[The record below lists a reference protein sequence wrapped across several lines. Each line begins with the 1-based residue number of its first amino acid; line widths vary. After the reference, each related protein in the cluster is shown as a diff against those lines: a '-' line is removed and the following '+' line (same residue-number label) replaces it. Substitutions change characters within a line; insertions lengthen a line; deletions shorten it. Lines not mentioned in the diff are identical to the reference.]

1 MLQPGS
7 SNGGGERLWTAV
19 ALCALAASTMIVEIV
34 LTKFIAFKVFHHYV
48 FVIISTVILS
58 FGTAGT
64 CLYLFPNLFLKSGN
78 DIWASSS
85 KCALFYTLTLP
96 LVLML
101 FCWLPLDPYN
111 DAIPEFLR
119 VGSVGMY
126 FVLFSIPFFFGGVC
140 ISQILARSSLPVTS
154 VYFLDLAAAAAG
166 AVIAPVLLEACDGYA
181 AIAIASFLGLVASLS
196 LGRSSGA
203 PFFSMHNAA
212 ASVATL
218 VVLSAFL
225 VYPTVASRHYG
236 LDIRTTKN
244 IYLYNCMNS
253 DFRGKNKTY
262 WNSVARIDISRTG
275 ESNNRAILWGWPA
288 NAKHAK
294 VAGRLVLVDG
304 SAHTRQFRAD
314 GELREK
320 RLFKDIVFASPY
332 IVHPDAKKSL
342 IIGGGG
348 GVDILV
354 AKCHNVA
361 EVDVAELN
369 PSTYKHV
376 LLGQDDTEAE
386 HYQPWLRSDD
396 KTKVNIFNSE
406 ARHFCSTKPSS
417 CYDVIQASGV
427 DTLTA
432 ITSGALASTDNYLY
446 TIDAVRDYMRLLK
459 PDGVLSLTHWRL
471 LPPQFGLRMFVTYL
485 DFLEKSGVKEP
496 WRNII
501 VVGSEQDFV
510 DSLLKSTPFTQE
522 EIERVRA
529 WAKATGN
536 VVVFDPSSRE
546 LHGNGI
552 DKTESIY
559 QSVGFASDPKAR
571 QELLSKYPYDVVPTT
586 DDSPYF
592 YDIWNN
598 NSPFTSEQL
607 ESAPTAAICGSLVW
621 VLLLVFVPL
630 LKVAKTE
637 RPAKLL
643 NSALFFALCGFAF
656 LLFELS
662 MIQQCSILVGG
673 PVYSLAAVL
682 VSVLSGYSI
691 GSLIAGRLPF
701 KRATFGFIGVS
712 VGCVLLL
719 SYVFLPQSIAALMP
733 LSHAGRIAG
742 CVVLTF
748 VNSIFCGMPVALAM
762 AVVRE
767 KHGAAV
773 GWMWGVSSGFNALA
787 AISFVAITQRT
798 CISVT
803 LAMAAVLYLCG
814 CLFFALKG
822 PWTLDS
828 ADDMIVSN

>member
-1 MLQPGS
+1 MQPRP
-7 SNGGGERLWTAV
+7 SNGRRERLWTAV

-78 DIWASSS
+78 LVWATSS
-85 KCALFYTLTLP
+85 KCAQFYTLTLP
-96 LVLML
+96 LALIL

-111 DAIPEFLR
+111 YAIPEFLK
-119 VGSVGMY
+119 VGSVGIY

-140 ISQILARSSLPVTS
+140 ISQILARSSLLVTS
-154 VYFLDLAAAAAG
+154 VYFLDLAAAAFG
-166 AVIAPVLLEACDGYA
+166 AVMAPILLETCDGYA
-181 AIAIASFLGLVASLS
+181 TMAIASFLGLVASIS
-196 LGRSSGA
+196 LGRASGA

-212 ASVATL
+212 WSVATL
-218 VVLSAFL
+218 VVISAFL
-225 VYPTVASRHYG
+225 VYPAVAWRQYG
-236 LDIRTTKN
+236 FDIRTTKD
-244 IYLYNCMNS
+244 IRLFDCVNS
-253 DFRGKNKTY
+253 DFHGKQRTY

-275 ESNNRAILWGWPA
+275 ASNHYAILWGWPV
-288 NAKHAK
+288 NSKRAK
-294 VAGRLVLVDG
+294 VAGRLILVDG
-304 SAHTRQFRAD
+304 SAHTRQFRVD

-320 RLFKDIVFASPY
+320 QLFKDIVFASPY
-332 IVHPDAKKSL
+332 IVNPDAKRAL
-342 IIGGGG
+342 VIGGGG

-354 AKCHNVA
+354 AKCHNVN

-369 PSTYKHV
+369 PATYKHV
-376 LLGQDDTEAE
+376 LLGKDDPEAE
-386 HYQPWLRSDD
+386 QYQPWLRSDD

-406 ARHFCSTKPSS
+406 ARHYCSTKPSS

-485 DFLEKSGVKEP
+485 DYLEQSGVKEP

-510 DSLLKSTPFTQE
+510 DSLLKATPFTQQ

-529 WAKATGN
+529 WATATGN

-546 LHGNGI
+546 VHGNGI

-559 QSVGFASDPKAR
+559 QAVGFARDAKVR
-571 QELLSKYPYDVVPTT
+571 QELLSKYPYDVATTT

-592 YDIWNN
+592 YDVWNN
-598 NSPFTSEQL
+598 NSPFKSEQL

-630 LKVAKTE
+630 LKVRKTE
-637 RPAKLL
+637 RPIKLFS
-643 NSALFFALCGFAF
+643 SAMFFALCGFAF

-691 GSLIAGRLPF
+691 GSLIAGRLPS
-701 KRATFGFIGVS
+701 KPATFGFIGVS
-712 VGCVLLL
+712 VACALLL
-719 SYVFLPQSIAALMP
+719 SYFFLPEVIKALMP

-742 CVVLTF
+742 SVGLTF
-748 VNSIFCGMPVALAM
+748 VNSILCGMPVALAM
-762 AVVRE
+762 AVVRK
-767 KHGAAV
+767 KHGDAV

-787 AISFVAITQRT
+787 AISFVSITQRT

-822 PWTLDS
+822 PWKAPDG
-828 ADDMIVSN
+828 A